1 MSAQR
6 ERIPMNSKPVIHV
19 VDDDDAIRDSILWL
33 LDGERYSVRTYATGE
48 DFLARLEHLSPACV
62 ILDIRMAGM
71 SGVEVHEQLTR
82 NAVATPVVFVT
93 GHGDVPMAVEAIKRG
108 AFDFIEKPFNEQK
121 LTSVIERALELDAQN
136 AGQVAAQS
144 VVAARLAKLSP
155 REREVLDLVVAGK
168 MNKTIAD
175 VMNISIKTVEA
186 HRSKVMEKMC
196 ARSLAE
202 LVQAV
207 LKAEGHV
214 PP

>member
-1 MSAQR
+1 MSTPR
-6 ERIPMNSKPVIHV
+6 ERTPMSPKPVIHV
-19 VDDDDAIRDSILWL
+19 VDDDEAIRDSIAWL

-48 DFLARLEHLSPACV
+48 DFLARVEHLSPACV
-62 ILDIRMAGM
+62 ILDIRMPGM

-82 NAVATPVVFVT
+82 NAVGAPVIFVT

-207 LKAEGHV
+207 LKAEGRM
-214 PP
+214 PT